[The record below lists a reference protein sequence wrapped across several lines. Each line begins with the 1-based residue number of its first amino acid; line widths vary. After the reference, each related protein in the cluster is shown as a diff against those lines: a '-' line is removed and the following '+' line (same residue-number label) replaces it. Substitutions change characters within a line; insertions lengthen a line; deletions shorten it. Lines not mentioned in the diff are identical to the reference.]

1 MKAVTTALR
10 RRAPWMFLVSL
21 GLSLAFGLGALLQLA
36 PLQYLDR
43 ILYDQLSRFSADE
56 EDAKA
61 VQVVSIDEASLAA
74 LGQWPWPRYRVAE
87 LLSRIAE
94 AQPAAIAVDV
104 LFSEPDRTSLK
115 ALQRSFENDFG
126 VELNFSG
133 VPPEL
138 QDNDGYLGYVMG
150 QTGAVG
156 ARFFFLGLPTP
167 HLSGLRPGVGF
178 MGALDALRLPEAS
191 GALSSVAP
199 IADQTRFSGF
209 INSQRD
215 SDGILRRVPLLL
227 SHQGIVH
234 PSLALAASMRALGLT
249 QGVIEDG
256 LAGPTLRLGDHR
268 LPLDREGRALLRL
281 HAGAQHYPEV
291 SALAVLQ
298 GAVAPAML
306 KGKVVFVGVTAAG
319 FNDLHTTALGKI
331 FSGVRLQAALAQD
344 LLDEA
349 LVRVPQFAGVLQLLL
364 CLASGLLLSVAFF
377 FNRSQRLFLLLAVAL
392 IAVPQLLSA
401 WLFVRLSIFVPL
413 AAPLLL
419 VLVLSGLALVTRSI
433 LARRH
438 EERWRRQLE
447 RSRQITIESMA
458 AVAETRDPETGAHI
472 KRTQHYVRAI
482 AEHMRRTGQAP
493 ELLTPDYIQLLFLS
507 APLHDIGKVGVPDAI
522 LLKPGRLTPEEMQ
535 VMQRHAEFGR
545 QIILNTASHLE
556 EDNFLALAAEIAST
570 HHEKWDGSGYPNG
583 LAGTTIPLAGRIMA
597 VADIY
602 DALISRRCYKEPF
615 SHEDSLRMMREMRG
629 TTFDPEVL
637 DAFLAIE
644 PQILAI
650 AQRFHDEGAGGSKR
664 LVWG

>member
-1 MKAVTTALR
+1 
-10 RRAPWMFLVSL
+10 MFLVSL
-21 GLSLAFGLGALLQLA
+21 GLSLLLGVGALLQLA

-43 ILYDQLSRFSADE
+43 LAFDQLSRLSASA
-56 EDAKA
+56 EDATD

-74 LGQWPWPRYRVAE
+74 LGQWPWPRYRVAQ

-104 LFSEPDRTSLK
+104 LFSEPDRTSLN
-115 ALQRSFENDFG
+115 ALQQTFKSDFG
-126 VELNFSG
+126 LDLSFSG

-150 QTGAVG
+150 QVGAVG
-156 ARFFFLGLPTP
+156 ARFFFLDLHQPVTG
-167 HLSGLRPGVGF
+167 GLRPGVGF
-178 MGALDALRLPEAS
+178 TGALDALALPEAS
-191 GALSSVAP
+191 GALDSVPA

-234 PSLALAASMRALGLT
+234 PSLALAATLRALGRT
-249 QGVIEDG
+249 QGVIEISP
-256 LAGPTLRLGDHR
+256 AGPTLRLGDHR
-268 LPLDREGRALLRL
+268 VPLDDEGRALLRL
-281 HAGAQHYPEV
+281 HAGARHYPEV
-291 SALAVLQ
+291 SALAVLNGQ
-298 GAVAPAML
+298 VTPAAL

-319 FNDLHTTALGKI
+319 FNDLHTTALGQV
-331 FSGVRLQAALAQD
+331 FSGVRLQAALTQD
-344 LLDEA
+344 LLDDA
-349 LVRVPQFAGVLQLLL
+349 LVRIPQFAGMLQLLL
-364 CLASGLLLSVAFF
+364 CLLSGLLLSVGFF
-377 FNRSQRLFLLLAVAL
+377 FNRSQRRFLLLAMGL
-392 IAVPQLLSA
+392 ILLPPLFGA
-401 WLFVRLSIFVPL
+401 WLFVRYNVFVPL
-413 AAPLLL
+413 AAPFVL

-433 LARRH
+433 VARRH
-438 EERWRRQLE
+438 EQRWRRQLE
-447 RSRQITIESMA
+447 RSRQVTIESMA

-482 AEHMRRTGQAP
+482 AEEMRRTGQAP

-545 QIILNTASHLE
+545 QIILSTASHLE
-556 EDNFLALAAEIAST
+556 DDNFLALAAEIAST

-583 LAGTTIPLAGRIMA
+583 LAGTAIPMAGRIMA

-629 TTFDPEVL
+629 STFDPLVL

-650 AQRFHDEGAGGSKR
+650 AQRFHDEGVGGTRR
-664 LVWG
+664 LV

>member
-1 MKAVTTALR
+1 MNSVATLLR

-21 GLSLAFGLGALLQLA
+21 GLSLAFGLAALAQLP

-43 ILYDQLSRFSADE
+43 LAYDQLSRLAAST
-56 EDAKA
+56 EDATD

-74 LGQWPWPRYRVAE
+74 LGQWPWPRYRVAQ

-115 ALQRSFENDFG
+115 ALQQSFRNDFG
-126 VELNFSG
+126 VDLSFSG
-133 VPPEL
+133 VPAEL

-156 ARFFFLGLPTP
+156 ARFFFLDLQQPVSG
-167 HLSGLRPGVGF
+167 GLRPGVGF
-178 MGALDALRLPEAS
+178 TGALDALQLPAAS
-191 GALSSVAP
+191 GALDNVAS
-199 IADQTRFSGF
+199 IASQTRFSGF

-234 PSLALAASMRALGLT
+234 PSLALAATLRALGLNEA
-249 QGVIEDG
+249 VVESG

-268 LPLDREGRALLRL
+268 LPLDREGQALLRL
-281 HAGAQHYPEV
+281 HSEAEHYPEV
-291 SALAVLQ
+291 SAVAVLS
-298 GAVAPAML
+298 GAVAPATL
-306 KGKVVFVGVTAAG
+306 KGKVVFVGVSAAG
-319 FNDLHTTALGKI
+319 FNDLHTTALGQI
-331 FSGVRLQAALAQD
+331 FSGVRLQAALTQD
-344 LLDEA
+344 LLDDA
-349 LVRVPQFAGVLQLLL
+349 LVRIPQFAGVLQLVL
-364 CLASGLLLSVAFF
+364 CLTGGLLLAVGFL
-377 FNRSQRLFLLLAVAL
+377 FNRSQRRFALLAAAL
-392 IAVPQLLSA
+392 IVLPQLLGA
-401 WLFVRLSIFVPL
+401 WLFVRHDVFLPL

-419 VLVLSGLALVTRSI
+419 VAMLSALALITRII
-433 LARRH
+433 LARQH

-447 RSRQITIESMA
+447 RSRQVTIESMA

-472 KRTQHYVRAI
+472 KRTQYYVRAI
-482 AEHMRRTGQAP
+482 AEQLRLSGHAP
-493 ELLTPDYIQLLFLS
+493 EQLTPDYIKLLFLS

-545 QIILNTASHLE
+545 QIILSTASHLE
-556 EDNFLALAAEIAST
+556 DDNFLALAAEIAST

-583 LAGTTIPLAGRIMA
+583 LSGTDIPLAGRIMA

-615 SHEDSLRMMREMRG
+615 SHADSLQMMREMRG
-629 TTFDPEVL
+629 STFDPVVL

-644 PQILAI
+644 PQICAI
-650 AQRFHDEGAGGSKR
+650 AQRFHDEGAGGSRR
-664 LVWG
+664 LV

>member
-1 MKAVTTALR
+1 MNSVATLLR

-21 GLSLAFGLGALLQLA
+21 GLSLAFGLAALLQWT

-43 ILYDQLSRFSADE
+43 LAYDQLSRLAASN
-56 EDAKA
+56 EDARD

-74 LGQWPWPRYRVAE
+74 LGQWPWPRYRVAQ

-94 AQPAAIAVDV
+94 AEPAAIAVDV

-115 ALQRSFENDFG
+115 ALQQSFQDDFG
-126 VELNFSG
+126 MHLSFSG

-156 ARFFFLGLPTP
+156 AHFFFLDLQQPVAAA
-167 HLSGLRPGVGF
+167 LRPGVGF
-178 MGALDALRLPEAS
+178 SGALDALRLPKAS
-191 GALSSVAP
+191 GALDSVAP
-199 IADQTRFSGF
+199 IASQTRFSGF

-227 SHQGIVH
+227 SYQGIIH
-234 PSLALAASMRALGLT
+234 PSLALAATLRALGLNE
-249 QGVIEDG
+249 GVVETG
-256 LAGPTLRLGDHR
+256 LAGPMLRLGDRR
-268 LPLDREGRALLRL
+268 LPLDREGQALLRL
-281 HAGAQHYPEV
+281 HSAAEHYPEV
-291 SALAVLQ
+291 SALAVLS
-298 GAVAPAML
+298 GAVAPATL
-306 KGKVVFVGVTAAG
+306 KGKVVFVGVSAAG
-319 FNDLHTTALGKI
+319 FNDLHATALGQT
-331 FSGVRLQAALAQD
+331 FSGVRLQAALTQD
-344 LLDEA
+344 LLDDA
-349 LVRVPQFAGVLQLLL
+349 LVRIPQFAGVLQLAL
-364 CLASGLLLSVAFF
+364 CLLGGLLLSAGFF
-377 FNRSQRLFLLLAVAL
+377 FNRSQRRFVLLA
-392 IAVPQLLSA
+392 AVSIVLPQLLGA
-401 WLFVRLSIFVPL
+401 WLFVRHDIFLPL
-413 AAPLLL
+413 AAPL
-419 VLVLSGLALVTRSI
+419 VLVGLLTALALVTRI
-433 LARRH
+433 VLARQH

-447 RSRQITIESMA
+447 RSRQVTIESMA

-482 AEHMRRTGQAP
+482 AEELRRAGQAP
-493 ELLTPDYIQLLFLS
+493 ELLTPDYIKLLFLS

-545 QIILNTASHLE
+545 QIILSTASHLE
-556 EDNFLALAAEIAST
+556 DDNFLALAAEIAST

-583 LAGTTIPLAGRIMA
+583 LSGTGIPLAGRIMA

-615 SHEDSLRMMREMRG
+615 SHEDSLQMMREMRG
-629 TTFDPEVL
+629 STFDPLVL

-644 PQILAI
+644 PQICAI
-650 AQRFHDEGAGGSKR
+650 AQRFHDEGVGGTRR
-664 LVWG
+664 LV

>member
-1 MKAVTTALR
+1 
-10 RRAPWMFLVSL
+10 MFLVSL
-21 GLSLAFGLGALLQLA
+21 GLSLAFGLGGLLQLA

-43 ILYDQLSRFSADE
+43 ILYDQLSRLSADE

-104 LFSEPDRTSLK
+104 LFSEPDRTSLN
-115 ALQRSFENDFG
+115 ALQQSFKNDFG

-167 HLSGLRPGVGF
+167 NLSGLRPGVGF
-178 MGALDALRLPEAS
+178 TGALDALSLPEAS
-191 GALSSVAP
+191 GVLSSVAP

-249 QGVIEDG
+249 QGVIENG

-281 HAGAQHYPEV
+281 HAGSQHYPEV

-298 GAVAPAML
+298 GAAAPAAL

-349 LVRVPQFAGVLQLLL
+349 LVRVPQLAGVLQLLL
-364 CLASGLLLSVAFF
+364 CLASGLLLSVGFF

-392 IAVPQLLSA
+392 IVVPQLLSA
-401 WLFVRLSIFVPL
+401 WWFVRLSIFVPL

-447 RSRQITIESMA
+447 RSRQVTIESMA

-583 LAGTTIPLAGRIMA
+583 LAGTAIPLAGRIMA

-615 SHEDSLRMMREMRG
+615 SHEESLRMMREMRD

-664 LVWG
+664 LVWE

>member
-1 MKAVTTALR
+1 MNPVATLLR

-21 GLSLAFGLGALLQLA
+21 GLSLAFGLAALAQLS

-43 ILYDQLSRFSADE
+43 LAYDQLSRLAAST
-56 EDAKA
+56 EDATD

-74 LGQWPWPRYRVAE
+74 LGQWPWPRYRVAQ

-94 AQPAAIAVDV
+94 AEPAAIAVDV

-115 ALQRSFENDFG
+115 ALQQSFRDDFG
-126 VELNFSG
+126 VDLSFSG
-133 VPPEL
+133 VPAEL

-156 ARFFFLGLPTP
+156 ARFFFLDLQQPVSG
-167 HLSGLRPGVGF
+167 GLRPGVGF
-178 MGALDALRLPEAS
+178 TGALDALQLPEAR
-191 GALSSVAP
+191 GALDNVAP
-199 IADQTRFSGF
+199 IASQTRFSGF

-227 SHQGIVH
+227 SHQGILH
-234 PSLALAASMRALGLT
+234 PSLALAATLRALGLNE
-249 QGVIEDG
+249 GVVESG

-268 LPLDREGRALLRL
+268 LPLDREGQALLRL
-281 HAGAQHYPEV
+281 HSGAEHYPEV
-291 SALAVLQ
+291 SALAVLS
-298 GAVAPAML
+298 GAVAPATL
-306 KGKVVFVGVTAAG
+306 KGKVVFVGVSAAG
-319 FNDLHTTALGKI
+319 FNDLHTTALGQI
-331 FSGVRLQAALAQD
+331 FSGVRLQAALTQD
-344 LLDEA
+344 LLDDA
-349 LVRVPQFAGVLQLLL
+349 LVRIPQFAGVLQLVL
-364 CLASGLLLSVAFF
+364 CLTGGLLLAVGFL
-377 FNRSQRLFLLLAVAL
+377 FNRSQRRFALLAAAL
-392 IAVPQLLSA
+392 VVLPQLLGA
-401 WLFVRLSIFVPL
+401 WLFVRHDVFLPL

-419 VLVLSGLALVTRSI
+419 VAMLSALALITRII
-433 LARRH
+433 LARQH

-447 RSRQITIESMA
+447 RSRQVTIESMA

-472 KRTQHYVRAI
+472 KRTQYYVRAI
-482 AEHMRRTGQAP
+482 AEQLRQSGHAP
-493 ELLTPDYIQLLFLS
+493 EQLTPDYIKLLFLS

-545 QIILNTASHLE
+545 QIILSTASHLE
-556 EDNFLALAAEIAST
+556 DDNFLALAAEIAST

-583 LAGTTIPLAGRIMA
+583 LSGTGIPLAGRIMA

-615 SHEDSLRMMREMRG
+615 SHADSLQMMREMRG
-629 TTFDPEVL
+629 STFDPLVL

-644 PQILAI
+644 PQICAI
-650 AQRFHDEGAGGSKR
+650 AQRFHDEGVGGSRR
-664 LVWG
+664 LV